1 MSPTR
6 KHFISI
12 SMLLLIF
19 VFATVTVTKAAASNQ
34 SPSGISEQLKVQSD
48 SSLSE
53 RDQIKDTIE
62 TYFESRYRG
71 QQLLEAQDFSFLVA
85 DDSDAKQWAQQ
96 EADKREIEIYLATLY
111 RLNYVEYKYTL
122 DYSEVRI
129 DEKIGQAVI
138 KLRES
143 HEVVFEAIAPEISK
157 LANLEHIITLSKTD
171 EGWVIVRD
179 EYQDELTQLMAGES
193 KEQIMERIRE
203 NYEAEAQKDQ
213 NRIAVSPA
221 YGMEGRAIE
230 SVHSYNRTAAA
241 NYADTYWSNYNPAY
255 TAYGNDCTNFVSQA
269 VYEGT
274 SHTMSPVDPSHYMDY
289 WYYDFYTNGG
299 SYPWINVTGIYNFLT
314 TNTGRGPYGS
324 NSYVCY
330 MAKGDV
336 IELYASGQGWFHAV
350 IVTQVINSGYC
361 WDTRN
366 IRVNSHTTDRY
377 HYPLNFYS
385 AYGKRYIHINGWRD

>member
-1 MSPTR
+1 MQ
-6 KHFISI
+6 
-12 SMLLLIF
+12 LL
-19 VFATVTVTKAAASNQ
+19 Q
-34 SPSGISEQLKVQSD
+34 SQKLQHHTAPP
-48 SSLSE
+48 LSE
-53 RDQIKDTIE
+53 REQIKSTIE
-62 TYFESRYRG
+62 AYFESRYKG

-122 DYSEVRI
+122 DYSEIRI
-129 DEKIGQAVI
+129 DEKTGQAVI

-157 LANLEHIITLSKTD
+157 LANLEHTITLSKTD
-171 EGWVIVRD
+171 TGWVIERD

-193 KEQIMERIRE
+193 KEQIMERIRKNHE
-203 NYEAEAQKDQ
+203 TEAQKNQ
-213 NRIAVSPA
+213 NSIAVSPA
-221 YGMEGRAIE
+221 YGVEGKAIE
-230 SVHSYNRTAAA
+230 GTHSYNRTAAA

-255 TAYGNDCTNFVSQA
+255 TAYSNDCTNFVSQA

-274 SHTMSPVDPSHYMDY
+274 SHTMSPVDPNHYMDY
-289 WYYDFYTNGG
+289 WYYSAGNG

-314 TNTGRGPYGS
+314 TNTGRGPYG
-324 NSYVCY
+324 NYSYVCY

-350 IVTQVINSGYC
+350 IVTKVINSGYC
-361 WDTRN
+361 WDKRN
-366 IRVNSHTTDRY
+366 ILVNSHTTNRY